1 MKKTNPNTQDR
12 PARKA
17 LVNPGKADPGTGQ
30 LKPNNPEPKKRKTGG
45 GSLLLTPAEMATACG
60 FSKRTL
66 ARLTAAKT
74 VPVVRIGRLCF
85 YRPEAVMAALQR
97 NCEQREVEA

>member
-1 MKKTNPNTQDR
+1 MATIQHTKNG

-17 LVNPGKADPGTGQ
+17 LVEPGKENPGAGQ
-30 LKPNNPEPKKRKTGG
+30 IKPKNPEVKKRKTGG
-45 GSLLLTPAEMATACG
+45 GQLLKTPAEMAQACG

-66 ARLTAAKT
+66 SRLTSAKV

-85 YRPEAVMAALQR
+85 YRPEAVMAAIQR
-97 NCEQREVEA
+97 NCELREVEA

>member
-1 MKKTNPNTQDR
+1 MATEPTQDR

-17 LVNPGKADPGTGQ
+17 LVMNPGKANPGAGQ
-30 LKPNNPEPKKRKTGG
+30 IQPKNPEAKKRKTGG
-45 GSLLLTPAEMATACG
+45 GQLLKTPAEMATACG

-66 ARLTAAKT
+66 ARLTEAK
-74 VPVVRIGRLCF
+74 VIPVIRVGRLLF

-97 NCEQREVEA
+97 NCELKEVES